1 MASASGAPSRNT
13 SAVDA
18 TTPRPPARS
27 MGMPPRRRSTGPSG
41 PRNDSR
47 LPTQRSLIPKCAAQS
62 NITAVSQFE
71 LWGEA
76 TST

>member
-1 MASASGAPSRNT
+1 MASASGSPPRNT

-18 TTPRPPARS
+18 TTPRPPPRS
-27 MGMPPRRRSTGPSG
+27 IGIPPRRRSRD
-41 PRNDSR
+41 PRGHGNDSR
-47 LPTQRSLIPKCAAQS
+47 LPTQRSRMPKCAAKS
-62 NITAVSQFE
+62 SITAVSQFE